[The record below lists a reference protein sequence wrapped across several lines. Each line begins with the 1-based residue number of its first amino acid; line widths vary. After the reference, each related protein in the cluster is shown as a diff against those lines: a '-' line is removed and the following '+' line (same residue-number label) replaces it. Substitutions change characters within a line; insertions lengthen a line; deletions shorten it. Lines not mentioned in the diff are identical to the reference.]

1 MMLKRLLYLAYYYK
15 ELDKKKFQKF
25 FNYVVENHNISRVN
39 LWKDIIFSSMKHN
52 ISLLDFFYFKFY
64 ERKEEDRKQWAG
76 TGYMYEYQ
84 LKMNPKG
91 ERNILENKLI
101 FLKKYSKFI
110 NHNYSS
116 KDGFLKNKDLAD
128 QLLSNK
134 NNKLVLKS
142 SDGQCG
148 VGIEIL
154 DLNTNHKDWVKQQII
169 NSENDLIEEYI
180 VQHDDLMNLSPPGL
194 NTIRIFT
201 QLNKNDEVDILGCRL
216 RITINSTVDNLAAG
230 NIAAPINKHS
240 GIVEGP
246 GVYSDITKND
256 EFNHPVTGIK
266 IVGFQ
271 IPYWKESLQMVKEAA
286 LLHKQNRSIGWDVA
300 ITNNGP
306 ELLEGNHNWCKL
318 LWQLPV
324 KKGLKKNLKK
334 YL

>member
-1 MMLKRLLYLAYYYK
+1 MLKKLLYLVYYYK

-25 FNYVVENHNISRVN
+25 FNYVVDNHNIPRVN
-39 LWKDIIFSSMKHN
+39 LWKDILTSSLKHN

-64 ERKEEDRKQWAG
+64 ERNEDDRKKWAG
-76 TGYMYEYQ
+76 TGYLYEYQ
-84 LKMNPKG
+84 LKTNPKD
-91 ERNILENKLI
+91 EREILENKLL
-101 FLKKYSKFI
+101 FLEQYSKFI

-116 KDGFLKNKDLAD
+116 KDVFLKNKDVAD
-128 QLLSNK
+128 QLLSNR

-154 DLNTNHKDWVKQQII
+154 DLKKNQNDWINEKIMNT
-169 NSENDLIEEYI
+169 ENDLIEEFI
-180 VQHDDLMNLSPPGL
+180 TQHDDLMNLSPSGL

-201 QLNKNDEVDILGCRL
+201 QLNKQNKVDILGCRL

-230 NIAAPINKHS
+230 NIAAPINEKTGLVYS
-240 GIVEGP
+240 P
-246 GVYSDITKND
+246 GVYSDITKSVE
-256 EFNHPVTGIK
+256 EFHPVTGIK

-286 LLHKQNRSIGWDVA
+286 LLHPQNRSIGWDVA
-300 ITNNGP
+300 ITNDGP

-324 KKGLKKNLKK
+324 KKGLKQNLVK
-334 YL
+334 YLL